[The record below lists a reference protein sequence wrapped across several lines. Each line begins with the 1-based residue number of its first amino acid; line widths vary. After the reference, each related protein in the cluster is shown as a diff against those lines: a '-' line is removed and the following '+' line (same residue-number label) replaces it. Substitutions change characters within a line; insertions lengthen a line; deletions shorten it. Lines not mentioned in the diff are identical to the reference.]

1 MNIAIVGA
9 GIAGLTAAHR
19 LHPDHEITVFEAGS
33 HVGGHTNTVDVSTPS
48 GDWSVDTGFIVL
60 NDQSYPN
67 FNALLTEL
75 GVAIQDT
82 HMGFSVASDHEDFEY
97 AGTPT
102 GLFAQRSNL
111 FKPQFHRMIAD
122 LLRFN
127 RAMRELLESGEDGP
141 SLGEFLDAGGYSEWF
156 VHRLIVPQAS
166 AVWSADPAGM
176 WAFPVRFLAE
186 FFSNHGMLGFK
197 DRPQWQVVSGGS
209 ARYVEKLIAPFADRV
224 HTSTPV
230 VAVTRH
236 ADHVA
241 VTPRGGEA
249 QRFDEVV
256 LACHADQARAML
268 TNPTDL
274 EDELLAAFGFQANE
288 AVLHTDARLLP
299 RRRACRQAWNF
310 HLLAEPKPLTT
321 ITYGMNHLQSLA
333 APEDFA
339 VTLNLTEKI
348 DPAKIIQSIQYAH
361 PVFTHEG
368 VAAQARH
375 GEISGADRIH
385 YAGAYWRWGFH
396 EDGVVSALN
405 ALEQRDRHLAARAGS
420 TVGA

>member
-1 MNIAIVGA
+1 MERQNIAIVGA

-19 LHPDHEITVFEAGS
+19 LHPHHDVTVFEANDY
-33 HVGGHTNTVDVSTPS
+33 VGGHTNTIDVSTAS

-60 NDQSYPN
+60 NDRNYPN
-67 FNALLTEL
+67 FTSFLGEL
-75 GVAIQDT
+75 GVAIQST

-97 AGTPT
+97 AGTPR
-102 GLFAQRSNL
+102 GLVAQPRNL
-111 FKPQFHRMIAD
+111 TDPRYYRMIRE

-127 RAMRELLESGEDGP
+127 REMRELLESGADGP
-141 SLGEFLDAGGYSEWF
+141 SLGEYLDRGGYGEWF

-186 FFSNHGMLGFK
+186 FFRNHGMLGFK
-197 DRPQWQVVSGGS
+197 DRPQWQTIVGGS
-209 ARYVEKLIAPFADRV
+209 ARYVDAVVKPFADRV
-224 HTSTPV
+224 HVSSPIE
-230 VAVTRH
+230 AVTRH
-236 ADHVA
+236 HDHVA
-241 VTPRGGEA
+241 VTPRGAESL
-249 QRFDEVV
+249 RFDEVV

-274 EDELLAAFGFQANE
+274 EDELLAAFPFQANE
-288 AVLHTDARLLP
+288 AVLHTDSRLLP
-299 RRRACRQAWNF
+299 RRRACHQAWNF
-310 HLLAEPKPLTT
+310 HLLEQPKPLTT
-321 ITYGMNHLQSLA
+321 ITYGMNHLQRLA
-333 APEDFA
+333 APEDFL

-348 DPAKIIQSIQYAH
+348 DPAKIIRTISYAH
-361 PVFTHEG
+361 PVFTREG

-405 ALEQRDRHLAARAGS
+405 ALEQRGRHARAKAG
-420 TVGA
+420 VA

>member
-1 MNIAIVGA
+1 MNIAIIGA

-19 LHPDHEITVFEAGS
+19 LHPDHDITVFEAGDY
-33 HVGGHTNTVDVSTPS
+33 VGGHTNTIDVSTAS
-48 GDWSVDTGFIVL
+48 GEWAVDTGFIVL
-60 NDQSYPN
+60 NDRNYPN
-67 FNALLTEL
+67 FTQFLGEL
-75 GVAIQDT
+75 GVPTQPT
-82 HMGFSVASDHEDFEY
+82 HMGFSVTSDHEDFEY
-97 AGTPT
+97 AGTPR
-102 GLFAQRSNL
+102 GLFAQRRNL
-111 FKPQFHRMIAD
+111 VRPQFHRMIAD

-127 RAMRELLESGEDGP
+127 REMNALLQSDTPGP
-141 SLGEFLDAGGYSEWF
+141 SLGEYLDEGGFSEWF

-176 WAFPVRFLAE
+176 WAFPIRFLAE
-186 FFSNHGMLGFK
+186 FFRNHGMLGFK
-197 DRPQWQVVSGGS
+197 DRPQWQTIIGGS
-209 ARYVEKLIAPFADRV
+209 ARYVDAVVKPFADRV
-224 HTSTPV
+224 HTSTPI

-249 QRFDEVV
+249 LRFDEVV
-256 LACHADQARAML
+256 MACHADQARAML

-274 EDELLAAFGFQANE
+274 EDELLSAFPFQANE
-288 AVLHTDARLLP
+288 AVLHTDASLMP
-299 RRRACRQAWNF
+299 KRRVAWQAWNF

-321 ITYGMNHLQSLA
+321 ITYGMNHLQSLP
-333 APEDFA
+333 APEDFL

-348 DPAKIIQSIQYAH
+348 DPSKIIETVQYTH
-361 PVFTHEG
+361 PVFTHAG
-368 VAAQARH
+368 IAAQARH

-405 ALEQRDRHLAARAGS
+405 ALEQRERHARTRAGVS
-420 TVGA
+420 

>member
-19 LHPDHEITVFEAGS
+19 LHPDHEITVFEANDY
-33 HVGGHTNTVDVSTPS
+33 VGGHTNTIDVSTAS

-60 NDQSYPN
+60 NDRNYPN
-67 FNALLTEL
+67 FTQFLGEL
-75 GVAIQDT
+75 GVAIQPT
-82 HMGFSVASDHEDFEY
+82 HMGFSVASDHDDFEY
-97 AGTPT
+97 AGTPR
-102 GLFAQRSNL
+102 GLFAQRRNL
-111 FKPQFHRMIAD
+111 VEPRFHGMIRD

-127 RAMRELLESGEDGP
+127 KEMQALLASDVPGP
-141 SLGEFLDAGGYSEWF
+141 SLGEYLDAGGFGEWF

-186 FFSNHGMLGFK
+186 FFRNHGMLGFK
-197 DRPQWQVVSGGS
+197 DRPQWQTIVGGS
-209 ARYVEKLIAPFADRV
+209 QRYVDQVVKPFADRI

-249 QRFDEVV
+249 LRFDEVV

-274 EDELLAAFGFQANE
+274 EDELLSAFPFQANE
-288 AVLHTDARLLP
+288 AVLHTDSSLMP
-299 RRRACRQAWNF
+299 KRRTAWQAWNF

-321 ITYGMNHLQSLA
+321 ITYGMNHLQSLP
-333 APEDFA
+333 APEDFL

-348 DPAKIIQSIQYAH
+348 DPDKIIEVVQYAH
-361 PVFTHEG
+361 PIFTHEG
-368 VAAQARH
+368 IAAQARH
-375 GEISGADRIH
+375 GEISGVDRIH

-405 ALEQRDRHLAARAGS
+405 ALEQRERHARAGAG
-420 TVGA
+420 VA

>member
-19 LHPDHEITVFEAGS
+19 LHPDHEITVFEAND
-33 HVGGHTNTVDVSTPS
+33 HVGGHTNTIDVSTRS

-60 NDQSYPN
+60 NDRNYPN
-67 FNALLTEL
+67 FTRFLGEL
-75 GVAIQDT
+75 GVAIQPT
-82 HMGFSVASDHEDFEY
+82 HMGFSVSAEHEDFEF

-102 GLFAQRSNL
+102 GLFAQRANL
-111 FKPQFHRMIAD
+111 VRPRFHRMIAD

-127 RAMRELLESGEDGP
+127 REMQGLLATDAPGP
-141 SLGEFLDAGGYSEWF
+141 SLGEYLDAGGFSDWF

-186 FFSNHGMLGFK
+186 FFRNHGMLGFR
-197 DRPQWQVVSGGS
+197 DRPQWQTIVGGS
-209 ARYVEKLIAPFADRV
+209 ARYVDKVIAPFADRV
-224 HTSTPV
+224 HTSSPV

-236 ADHVA
+236 GDHVA
-241 VTPRGGEA
+241 VTPRGHEA
-249 QRFDEVV
+249 IRFDEVV

-268 TNPTDL
+268 TNSTEL
-274 EDELLAAFGFQANE
+274 EDELLSAFPFQRNE
-288 AVLHTDARLLP
+288 AVLHTDNRLLP
-299 RRRACRQAWNF
+299 RRRQAWQAWNF

-321 ITYGMNHLQSLA
+321 ITYGMNRLQALA
-333 APEDFA
+333 APEDFC
-339 VTLNLTEKI
+339 VTLNLTERI
-348 DPAKIIQSIQYAH
+348 DPAKIIQVIEYAH
-361 PVFTHEG
+361 PLYTQAG

-405 ALEQRDRHLAARAGS
+405 ALAQRDRHARDREPVA
-420 TVGA
+420 